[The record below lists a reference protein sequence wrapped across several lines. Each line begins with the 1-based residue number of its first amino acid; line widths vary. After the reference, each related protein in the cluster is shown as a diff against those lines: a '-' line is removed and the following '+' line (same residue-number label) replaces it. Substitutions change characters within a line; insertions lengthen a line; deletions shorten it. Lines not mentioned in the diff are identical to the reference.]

1 MQLTVLNPDGIID
14 FKSVA
19 YFPDY
24 AKVLSEKCY
33 KNKKDNAPGSSKLDK
48 VKWSNIVQ
56 MKLIKGKT
64 KAMFYKCEY
73 ESKYECCNFQTES
86 ALTQNKSKK
95 QQSQK
100 QQPTM

>member
-1 MQLTVLNPDGIID
+1 MMASLILRVWHISQIMQKFCLKNAI
-14 FKSVA
+14 
-19 YFPDY
+19 
-24 AKVLSEKCY
+24 

-48 VKWSNIVQ
+48 VKWPNIAQ

-73 ESKYECCNFQTES
+73 ESEYECCNVQTES

-100 QQPTM
+100 QQLTM